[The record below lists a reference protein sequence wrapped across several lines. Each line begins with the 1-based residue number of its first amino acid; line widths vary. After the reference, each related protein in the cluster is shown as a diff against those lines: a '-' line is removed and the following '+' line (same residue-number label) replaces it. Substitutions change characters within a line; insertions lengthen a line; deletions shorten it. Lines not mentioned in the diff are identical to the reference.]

1 MALVVT
7 TRVTQVGSTL
17 SGDVV
22 AVIVVHTNT
31 GYSPNVGHAGTGT
44 WSALSASASVR
55 SLAPR
60 VPHE

>member
-7 TRVTQVGSTL
+7 SRVTQVGSTL

-44 WSALSASASVR
+44 VVG
-55 SLAPR
+55 SLCQR
-60 VPHE
+60 